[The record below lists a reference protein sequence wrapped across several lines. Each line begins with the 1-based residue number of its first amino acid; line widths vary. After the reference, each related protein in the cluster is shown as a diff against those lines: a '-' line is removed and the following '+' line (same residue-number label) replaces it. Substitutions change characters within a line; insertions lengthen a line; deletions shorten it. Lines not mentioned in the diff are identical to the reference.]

1 MYHIF
6 CIHSFVEGHLGGFQL
21 LAIINMSAMN
31 TVEHVSLLYVGA
43 PSGNM
48 PSSGITGSS
57 GSMMSNFL
65 RKLSY

>member
-1 MYHIF
+1 
-6 CIHSFVEGHLGGFQL
+6 
-21 LAIINMSAMN
+21 MSAMN